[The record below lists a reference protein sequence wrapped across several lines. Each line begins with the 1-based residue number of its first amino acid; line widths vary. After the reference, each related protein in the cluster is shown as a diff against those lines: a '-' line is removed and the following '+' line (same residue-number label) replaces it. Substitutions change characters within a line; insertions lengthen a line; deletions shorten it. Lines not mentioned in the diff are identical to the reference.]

1 MKSLVQVHDNLSMSL
16 SYSKYM
22 GLATR
27 ISREGE
33 CHVLVLVATSS
44 RVNKVER
51 LLERQRAP
59 IFMVI
64 AEKDYTFEI
73 A

>member
-1 MKSLVQVHDNLSMSL
+1 MV
-16 SYSKYM
+16 
-22 GLATR
+22 LATR

-64 AEKDYTFEI
+64 VAEKDYTFEI